1 MDTRCR
7 LLSLVAAAFFLG
19 AAANAQDSESLGEVA
34 RQQRLQKEQSA
45 TAPGKDAVASKVITN
60 EEVPE
65 HTEEEPGVKNAKG
78 ELLRAPASKGA
89 KQTAEFWKSR
99 IQAQKGQIVSLQ
111 RRMDEINSSIRF
123 SSFDC
128 GPNCVMRNERQR
140 SKQQQAEQMQG
151 QLEQQKKRLEEMQD
165 AARKQGYGSSVYD
178 P

>member
-1 MDTRCR
+1 
-7 LLSLVAAAFFLG
+7 LVTAAFFLG

-34 RQQRLQKEQSA
+34 RQQRLQKEQAA
-45 TAPGKDAVASKVITN
+45 TAPGKDAVTYKVITN
-60 EEVPE
+60 EEIPE
-65 HTEEEPGVKNAKG
+65 HKQKEDEPGVKNAKG
-78 ELLRAPASKGA
+78 ELLRSPASKGA

-99 IQAQKGQIVSLQ
+99 IQTEKGQIASLQ
-111 RRMDEINSSIRF
+111 RRIDEINSSIRF

-140 SKQQQAEQMQG
+140 SKQQQTEQMQS